1 MEFFIPG
8 VLLFLVAI
16 VIVMVV
22 LPKAGPLITAI
33 LAIVFL
39 LYGINDHYAMFAS
52 EYRLSTWQDSIK
64 VYAPAIMIIATI
76 IYVIY
81 AILAFFTTGNVPV
94 PTVPDILV
102 PSPNSTTGSIM
113 SSIGNVTNS
122 IKNKANN
129 FISNNNGNRNNGSL
143 FGNFGNN
150 SNRRNNNVSRSFVE
164 TF

>member
-1 MEFFIPG
+1 MEFFLPG

-16 VIVMVV
+16 IIVIYA

-39 LYGINDHYAMFAS
+39 LYGVNDHYNMFAA
-52 EYRLSTWQDSIK
+52 EYRLSTWQDGLKI
-64 VYAPAIMIIATI
+64 YAPAIMIIFTI
-76 IYVIY
+76 LYVIY
-81 AILAFFTTGNVPV
+81 AILSFFTTGNVPV
-94 PTVPDILV
+94 PSVPDVLV
-102 PSPNSTTGSIM
+102 PSPNSTTGSIIN
-113 SSIGNVTNS
+113 SIGNAANS

-129 FISNNNGNRNNGSL
+129 FISNNNSNRNNGSL

-150 SNRRNNNVSRSFVE
+150 SRRNNNVSRSFVE